1 MKKSKPYDGMV
12 LFTVLALLSIYF
24 VVVFQFIGFYREH
37 QAQLSQLVHFYEM
50 KTLANLS
57 YRRVSS
63 QDVIHAQTLTF
74 NKGRVIFE
82 PHTDEWSFEVS
93 LNTGE
98 TRRFY
103 HTPPQLSHTEET
115 SDTENTENTENKEE
129 SVKEPVKEQTTVSET
144 EKTCSTRDDIDE

>member
-1 MKKSKPYDGMV
+1 MV

-24 VVVFQFIGFYREH
+24 AVVFQFIGFYREH

-57 YRRVSS
+57 YRRVTS
-63 QDVIHAQTLTF
+63 QEATHAQTLTF

-103 HTPPQLSHTEET
+103 YTPPQLSHTEET
-115 SDTENTENTENKEE
+115 SDTENKEQ
-129 SVKEPVKEQTTVSET
+129 SVKQQTTVSET

>member
-1 MKKSKPYDGMV
+1 MKKSKPYHGMV

-24 VVVFQFIGFYREH
+24 AVVFQFVGFYREH
-37 QAQLSQLVHFYEM
+37 QTQLSQLVHFYEM
-50 KTLANLS
+50 KTLVNLS

-63 QDVIHAQTLTF
+63 QEVIHDQTLTF

-82 PHTDEWSFEVS
+82 PHTDEWCFEVS

-115 SDTENTENTENKEE
+115 SDTENKEE
-129 SVKEPVKEQTTVSET
+129 SVKEPVKEQSTVSET

>member
-1 MKKSKPYDGMV
+1 MKKSKPYKGMV

-24 VVVFQFIGFYREH
+24 AVVFQFIGFYREH

-57 YRRVSS
+57 YRRVTS
-63 QDVIHAQTLTF
+63 QEATHAQTLTF

-82 PHTDEWSFEVS
+82 PYTDEWSFEVS
-93 LNTGE
+93 LKTGE

-103 HTPPQLSHTEET
+103 YTPPQLSHTEET
-115 SDTENTENTENKEE
+115 SDTENKEE
-129 SVKEPVKEQTTVSET
+129 SAKELAKEPVKEQTTVSET

>member
-1 MKKSKPYDGMV
+1 MV

-24 VVVFQFIGFYREH
+24 AVVFQFIGFYREH

-63 QDVIHAQTLTF
+63 QEATHAQTLTF

-103 HTPPQLSHTEET
+103 YTPPQLSHTEET
-115 SDTENTENTENKEE
+115 SDTGNTENKEE
-129 SVKEPVKEQTTVSET
+129 SAKELAEQQTTVSET

>member
-1 MKKSKPYDGMV
+1 MKKSKPYAGMV

-63 QDVIHAQTLTF
+63 QDVIHAQTITF

-103 HTPPQLSHTEET
+103 HTPPQLSRTEET
-115 SDTENTENTENKEE
+115 SDTENKEQ

-144 EKTCSTRDDIDE
+144 EKTCSTKDDVDE

>member
-1 MKKSKPYDGMV
+1 MKKSKPYKGMV

-24 VVVFQFIGFYREH
+24 AVVFQFIGFYREH

-63 QDVIHAQTLTF
+63 QEATHAQTLTF

-103 HTPPQLSHTEET
+103 YTPPQLSHTEET
-115 SDTENTENTENKEE
+115 SDTGNTENKEE
-129 SVKEPVKEQTTVSET
+129 SAKELAKQQTTVSET
-144 EKTCSTRDDIDE
+144 EKTCSTKDDIDE

>member
-1 MKKSKPYDGMV
+1 MKKSKSYKGMV

-24 VVVFQFIGFYREH
+24 AVVFQFIGFYREH

-63 QDVIHAQTLTF
+63 QEATHAQTLTF

-103 HTPPQLSHTEET
+103 YTPPQLSHTEET
-115 SDTENTENTENKEE
+115 SDTGNTENKEE
-129 SVKEPVKEQTTVSET
+129 SAKELAEQQTTVSET